1 YIQRNQVS
9 DFSNLRLPNDGWNR
23 YICFLKAAE
32 NGQLIIVT
40 SALTFIEVVK
50 LEKGQPKLPKEN
62 EEKIKK
68 FFQHEWIY
76 IYDVN
81 RKVGELAREL
91 MWQYEALKP
100 KDATHIA
107 TAIIA
112 KVDILNTFDDYLIK
126 LSEQIGSPPLII
138 QRPFFPNQLELF

>member
-1 YIQRNQVS
+1 MRKKLNISSPKLYYWDACTFLAVLKNES
-9 DFSNLRLPNDGWNR
+9 DKINECLSV
-23 YICFLKAAE
+23 LKAAE

-50 LEKGQPKLPKEN
+50 LNKGQPKLPKEN

-91 MWQYEALKP
+91 MWQYSGSTHCEDDKKP
-100 KDATHIA
+100 G
-107 TAIIA
+107 
-112 KVDILNTFDDYLIK
+112 F
-126 LSEQIGSPPLII
+126 
-138 QRPFFPNQLELF
+138 